1 MMSQTGQ
8 QITTIHIL
16 LNISKSKS
24 YQPMQFGQ
32 LIEYKMKNIFLK
44 KSCTKRGGKA
54 SPTLF
59 NKNQNSPSP

>member
-24 YQPMQFGQ
+24 YQSMQFGQ
-32 LIEYKMKNIFLK
+32 LIEYKMNNIFLK
-44 KSCTKRGGKA
+44 KSCTKRGG
-54 SPTLF
+54 
-59 NKNQNSPSP
+59 